1 MMDKPYIDEL
11 IERCQSVISGKTR
24 AESEWKSLR
33 DEIVGAFNQGQ
44 YAHIGFEASYYHWG
58 EVYGGLR
65 LYKDD
70 MARKVEMARA
80 RAQSTNVSATASAVA
95 EVSLD
100 IAISQAVNAIMII
113 EGLTPEDKSHAANLL
128 NDAGAEN
135 EAGKKAEKIVDAL
148 KWAIEKGGPSLA
160 AMAPVL
166 GQMLQG
172 LGI

>member
-1 MMDKPYIDEL
+1 
-11 IERCQSVISGKTR
+11 
-24 AESEWKSLR
+24 
-33 DEIVGAFNQGQ
+33 
-44 YAHIGFEASYYHWG
+44 
-58 EVYGGLR
+58 
-65 LYKDD
+65 
-70 MARKVEMARA
+70 
-80 RAQSTNVSATASAVA
+80 
-95 EVSLD
+95 
-100 IAISQAVNAIMII
+100 
-113 EGLTPEDKSHAANLL
+113 L